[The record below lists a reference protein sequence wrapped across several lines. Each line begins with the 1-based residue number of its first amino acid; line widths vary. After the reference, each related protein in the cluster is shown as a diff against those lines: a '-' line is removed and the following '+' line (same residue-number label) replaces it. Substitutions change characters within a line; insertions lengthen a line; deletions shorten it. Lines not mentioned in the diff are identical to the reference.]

1 MSKKFV
7 VALSIGLGIP
17 AFVLARVIWPNPPG
31 APVPSA
37 SLLPFLMVP
46 AVFES
51 LAFGA
56 GVAFL
61 VVGGR
66 ALARLGQPRWLTLA
80 TYASAGWTLVSW
92 WPHSNMH
99 RANTSLQGLAV
110 IDWTFHI
117 TVIVASCV
125 IAVFVYRMINS
136 PAEVAS
142 GEPQR
147 ADATVLET
155 SRP

>member
-46 AVFES
+46 AIFES
-51 LAFGA
+51 LALGA

-61 VVGGR
+61 VAGGR
-66 ALARLGQPRWLTLA
+66 SLARLGQPRWLTLA
-80 TYASAGWTLVSW
+80 TYASVGWTLISW

-110 IDWTFHI
+110 IDWSFHI
-117 TVIVASCV
+117 TVILAASV
-125 IAVFVYRMINS
+125 IAVFVYRVINS
-136 PAEVAS
+136 PAEAAVAEQH
-142 GEPQR
+142 GEGAR
-147 ADATVLET
+147 ALET